1 MREKIN
7 RLAKGIIDQVLPEI
21 SVIPE
26 NIDMPV
32 KSGEI
37 IKIEINIESKN
48 RIYAKGLVYS
58 SNYRVRVLA
67 PSFGGIKNKVT
78 LEIDTR
84 FLNPK
89 EVMKGQLDLVTN
101 AGEMVLPFS
110 YSKVKFLTSI
120 IFPSEFFASVTSTF
134 SSSS

>member
-58 SNYRVRVLA
+58 SNYRVSVLA
-67 PSFGGIKNKVT
+67 PSFGGIKNKII

-89 EVMKGQLDLVTN
+89 
-101 AGEMVLPFS
+101 
-110 YSKVKFLTSI
+110 
-120 IFPSEFFASVTSTF
+120 
-134 SSSS
+134 